1 MGRRVLPRVMDM
13 SPASLAASLLVG
25 GVGYVLFSYGR
36 KASRW
41 PHLLTGIVL
50 FVVTYVAPSPASSI
64 GISAVLLGAL
74 WFAVN
79 RMGL

>member
-1 MGRRVLPRVMDM
+1 MDM
-13 SPASLAASLLVG
+13 SPASLAASLLVSG
-25 GVGYVLFSYGR
+25 IGYVLFSYGR

-41 PHLLTGIVL
+41 PHLLTGVVL

-64 GISAVLLGAL
+64 GISAALLGVL